1 MQYNMKRNPLAGTG
15 KVYGFTLKQ
24 TMLSKGWLGSTITIA
39 LLLLIGIPLILLAV
53 SSAMSA

>member
-1 MQYNMKRNPLAGTG
+1 MQYNMKRNPLSGTG
-15 KVYGFTLKQ
+15 KVYSFTLKQ

-53 SSAMSA
+53 SAAGSK